1 MKRCNAFLAAGG
13 VLIAAAAFNAAWSA
27 NPAPTGDS
35 YYYYEIGGAKAT
47 LGALNPNVN
56 PRPLTASASFS
67 LGYSCGKFDPLLS
80 VNNFLDRARQ
90 GADDMA
96 NQAVSA
102 ANAAIAALPMLILS
116 RANPDLMKIFEE
128 TLARAEAS
136 VSLATKSCKQMED
149 EIRGGQSPYE
159 DWVTLSATR
168 DWKDQMAL
176 GGDVVQASQ
185 TIEAKL
191 GTNGVPWIGGA
202 DAGGEGQPPVRPLS
216 DIARA
221 GYNIMANRA
230 VTDTSPLPA
239 GTLPNMRRYWET
251 PDAFQEWVEKVVGGQ
266 GIQIFSGGQKQSRA
280 GVGLAPEIDSYTG
293 SLMAQLSQ
301 MVNGTLPL
309 TLTQLESVSPPGTTI
324 TRQVIEAIQAM
335 PRDEQAITIS
345 KLADET
351 AVQTVTTKALAAR
364 RLLITG
370 LHEPNVV
377 GAGKSIHADLERQ
390 VNDLEHAINDAL
402 FEART
407 RKELVS
413 ATVMTILRKDDAR
426 KRAAVGAPSL
436 SPSDPHVL
444 DKGAVR

>member
-1 MKRCNAFLAAGG
+1 MKRSKVLLAAGTA
-13 VLIAAAAFNAAWSA
+13 LLTAASNSAVWSA

-35 YYYYEIGGAKAT
+35 YYYYEIGGAKASM
-47 LGALNPNVN
+47 GALNPSVN

-67 LGYSCGKFDPLLS
+67 LGYSCGRFDPLLS

-128 TLARAEAS
+128 TLARAEAT

-149 EIRGGQSPYE
+149 EIRGGQNPYE

-168 DWKDQMAL
+168 DWKGQMAL
-176 GGDVVQASQ
+176 GGDVVQAAQ
-185 TIEAKL
+185 TIEVNL
-191 GTNGVPWIGGA
+191 GTNGVPWIGGV
-202 DAGGEGQPPVRPLS
+202 DAGGAGQPPIRPLS
-216 DIARA
+216 DVAKA

-251 PDAFQEWVEKVVGGQ
+251 PEAFQEWLEKVVGGQ
-266 GIQIFSGGQKQSRA
+266 GIQIFSGGQKQSKA
-280 GVGLAPEIDSYTG
+280 GVGLAPEIDSFTG

-301 MVNGTLPL
+301 MVNGTVPV
-309 TLTQLESVSPPGTTI
+309 TLSQLESISPPGTTI

-335 PRDEQAITIS
+335 TRDEQAITIS

-370 LHEPNVV
+370 LNEPNVL
-377 GAGKSIHADLERQ
+377 GAGKNIHADMERQ
-390 VNDLEHAINDAL
+390 VNELERAISDAL

-413 ATVMTILRKDDAR
+413 ATVMTVLRKEEAR
-426 KRAAVGAPSL
+426 KRAALDAPSL
-436 SPSDPHVL
+436 APSDPRLL
-444 DKGAVR
+444 DRGAVR